1 MGDPDR
7 GSQPESTNGMSVNQF
22 TDFLVA
28 DEVVTASLRAVE
40 SARGA

>member
-1 MGDPDR
+1 
-7 GSQPESTNGMSVNQF
+7 MSVNQF